1 MEFRPTEGVNRLV
14 ARKVEVLDSREYALF
29 GLGPHPSGKWGLILA
44 EDAHGARQTLVGAPG
59 IIQAFLQAETL
70 PNLESMAEEEFQ
82 QSFPRTAKGWPVD
95 WACEIGIKPPGENPG
110 RVAISV
116 RGKRT
121 LRSWR
126 PRNDWFK
133 VTMMVRVQ
141 NPGAADD
148 QTGLMTHHWMQRHE
162 VPSFM
167 RGVRAVGRM
176 WAK

>member
-1 MEFRPTEGVNRLV
+1 MELKPTEGVNHLV
-14 ARKVEVLDSREYALF
+14 ARRIEVLPNVDATVF
-29 GLGPHPSGKWGLILA
+29 GLGANPSGKWGLILA
-44 EDAHGARQTLVGAPG
+44 EDTNGARQTLVGAPG

-70 PNLESMAEEEFQ
+70 PDLGSMGGEEFR

-95 WACEIGIKPPGENPG
+95 WAREIGIKPPGENPG

-116 RGKRT
+116 QGKRT

-167 RGVRAVGRM
+167 RGVRAVERL